1 MLSNVLQS
9 HLFKHTLDLWIVWKF
24 DECKYFNT
32 LKYLQL
38 DWWQFHASSPR
49 HWLILHPRLMTISP
63 SPSTLTHVTDRLT
76 ISKRKTY
83 QFWCFGSDIFSCIW
97 RVRDSECRSCLVYL
111 VIIGTCHRRL
121 SAPHSPTPSSAPVT
135 VFRSIVNNC
144 QHPHHGMEN
153 GMIHSH

>member
-49 HWLILHPRLMTISP
+49 HWLILHPVLMTISP

-83 QFWCFGSDIFSCIW
+83 QFWCFGSDIFSCMAGAWLGVSVLSRI
-97 RVRDSECRSCLVYL
+97 SCDNWD
-111 VIIGTCHRRL
+111 L
-121 SAPHSPTPSSAPVT
+121 SPPAVSHTLPTPSSAPVT